1 MLLRLEPEFE
11 LRRDVV
17 PWLAERGCA
26 AALGNAPGGRAE
38 PHPSGRPAGHPS
50 LSLAASVPAGL
61 RRGPRVRV
69 PSGSCGRGAGDNS
82 GPGGAAAPGAQGER
96 PSGAGGLEVGKFAVL
111 KELLTCR
118 KHFYTST
125 TLHTLF
131 PLLLHTF
138 DEPAE
143 IKILCLFALLITDTS
158 ENLSA
163 LYVVNVERNGKI
175 IYTWKGNHRNT
186 HIGLYDL
193 QTKQNEHLYMF
204 EKNLHIIS
212 CSINN
217 ERTLLAVSFC
227 QYAEEEGASQLLQS
241 VSKYLT
247 LLIEIHPI
255 NNVRVLKAV
264 DSCVRVQFLYPVEGR
279 NASTESRLLLV
290 SEDKYIEQFD
300 IHVVAEED
308 HKVVI
313 QKSGQLP
320 RAKVVDDLVW
330 AQWDMMEQRLF
341 YIVPKES
348 KSTLKC
354 VQFYPDENFNSI
366 LESHLD
372 ITVNDTQLKLVNFG
386 YDYCQDQDVASKSLN
401 LQVFTSKTGGL
412 CVCYS
417 LVSDIPH
424 EIIYSIYFLHKGYNK
439 TFTVSL
445 ERTESHQLK
454 EVAFMNLDYYVAAYL
469 PGQFLHLLNI
479 QHPDLL
485 CYSLFLTGEDARI
498 DTLQNCSI
506 RSPWVSTVL
515 DCNAGS
521 LYDVSISDSAL
532 LQFLQK
538 SKRDCERLAA
548 LHCALLYFQHTEGLE
563 MQIIRWIFENLSTC
577 HSFDPI
583 QEFIIASLYCRMCP
597 ETQNLDKLL
606 PYTSLHDWIG
616 VVPGVICATDI
627 ISLPVLEFQNSK
639 GFWEKLNSNLESVKY
654 AEPHLH
660 YHSNML
666 RREWCNLSE
675 EQREERRT
683 TAYLR
688 NIFENAKKVLSHL
701 DTWDSEAR
709 LVPLFEEEDYQQQL
723 LMGLMVAQLKDHLMR
738 HLQYVGKKKIDQ
750 IVLDYVANLLYLVH
764 RIMKEVW
771 RRYQLHSCI
780 FCFDERGSAGEFAVF
795 HIMSRILEA
804 ANGMCMP
811 LPPGFH
817 TLHLGLGVRCLPL
830 HTLLHYID
838 NGVLQLTETC
848 VRKLLKDL
856 DDTEQNEKL
865 KFSIVMRLPEA
876 LGQKVRQ
883 YWNHP
888 INANLIARKYVK
900 LLLEKLGNRQYS
912 RPVPER
918 LSPVEFLPLNY
929 LTNMLAEIENQG
941 VHPYEKQDHVN
952 ARFVEETALKN
963 TMTLLGLK
971 YS

>member
-1 MLLRLEPEFE
+1 MLLHLVAEFD
-11 LRRDVV
+11 LQRDVV
-17 PWLAERGCA
+17 PWLAARGWA
-26 AALGNAPGGRAE
+26 AALDTFE
-38 PHPSGRPAGHPS
+38 
-50 LSLAASVPAGL
+50 
-61 RRGPRVRV
+61 
-69 PSGSCGRGAGDNS
+69 NS
-82 GPGGAAAPGAQGER
+82 
-96 PSGAGGLEVGKFAVL
+96 
-111 KELLTCR
+111 
-118 KHFYTST
+118 
-125 TLHTLF
+125 
-131 PLLLHTF
+131 
-138 DEPAE
+138 
-143 IKILCLFALLITDTS
+143 
-158 ENLSA
+158 SA
-163 LYVVNVERNGKI
+163 LYIVNVERNGKI
-175 IYTWKGNHRNT
+175 IYTWKGNQRNT

-204 EKNLHIIS
+204 ERDLRIIS
-212 CSINN
+212 CSVNN
-217 ERTLLAVSFC
+217 ERTLLAVSFR
-227 QYAEEEGASQLLQS
+227 QYTEEERVSRLLQS

-279 NASTESRLLLV
+279 NTSTESRLLLV

-300 IHVVAEED
+300 IHVVAEEE

-313 QKSGQLP
+313 QNSGQLP
-320 RAKVVDDLVW
+320 RSRVADDLIW

-348 KSTLKC
+348 RSTLKC
-354 VQFYPDENFNSI
+354 VQFYPDENWNSI

-372 ITVNDTQLKLVNFG
+372 ISVNDTQLKLVNFG
-386 YDYCQDQDVASKSLN
+386 YDYCQDQDVASESLN
-401 LQVFTSKTGGL
+401 LQVFTSKAGGL
-412 CVCYS
+412 CVCCS
-417 LVSDIPH
+417 LASDIPD
-424 EIIYSIYFLHKGYNK
+424 EITYSIYFLHKGYNK

-498 DTLQNCSI
+498 DMLQNCSI
-506 RSPWVSTVL
+506 QSPFMSTVL
-515 DCNAGS
+515 DCHVGS
-521 LYDVSISDSAL
+521 MYAVSISDSAL
-532 LQFLQK
+532 LQFLQN
-538 SKRDCERLAA
+538 SKRDSERLAA
-548 LHCALLYFQHTEGLE
+548 LHCALLYFRHTEDLE
-563 MQIIRWIFENLSTC
+563 MQIIWWISENLSTC

-597 ETQNLDKLL
+597 ETHNLDKLL
-606 PYTSLHDWIG
+606 PYTSLLDWIG
-616 VVPGVICATDI
+616 IIPGVTCATDI
-627 ISLPVLEFQNSK
+627 ISLPVLE
-639 GFWEKLNSNLESVKY
+639 
-654 AEPHLH
+654 
-660 YHSNML
+660 
-666 RREWCNLSE
+666 RED
-675 EQREERRT
+675 RRT
-683 TAYLR
+683 TTYLR

-701 DTWDSEAR
+701 DTWDSEER
-709 LVPLFEEEDYQQQL
+709 LVPLFQEEDYQQQL

-738 HLQYVGKKKIDQ
+738 HLQYVGKKIIDQ
-750 IVLDYVANLLYLVH
+750 IVLDYVAKLLYLVH

-804 ANGMCMP
+804 ASGMCLP

-838 NGVLQLTETC
+838 NGVLHLTETC

-856 DDTEQNEKL
+856 DNTEKNEKL

-883 YWNHP
+883 FWNHP
-888 INANLIARKYVK
+888 INANFVARKYVK
-900 LLLEKLGNRQYS
+900 LLLEKLGNGQCS
-912 RPVPER
+912 RPIPER
-918 LSPVEFLPLNY
+918 RSVPVEFLPLNY

-941 VHPYEKQDHVN
+941 VHPHEKQDRVN
-952 ARFVEETALKN
+952 VRFVEETALKH
-963 TMTLLGLK
+963 TVMLLGLK

>member
-1 MLLRLEPEFE
+1 MLLHLVAEFD
-11 LRRDVV
+11 LQRDVV
-17 PWLAERGCA
+17 PWLAARGWA
-26 AALGNAPGGRAE
+26 AAL
-38 PHPSGRPAGHPS
+38 
-50 LSLAASVPAGL
+50 
-61 RRGPRVRV
+61 
-69 PSGSCGRGAGDNS
+69 
-82 GPGGAAAPGAQGER
+82 
-96 PSGAGGLEVGKFAVL
+96 
-111 KELLTCR
+111 
-118 KHFYTST
+118 
-125 TLHTLF
+125 
-131 PLLLHTF
+131 
-138 DEPAE
+138 
-143 IKILCLFALLITDTS
+143 DTS
-158 ENLSA
+158 GKSSA
-163 LYVVNVERNGKI
+163 LYVVNVERNSKI
-175 IYTWKGNHRNT
+175 IYTWKGNERNT

-204 EKNLHIIS
+204 ERDLRIIS
-212 CSINN
+212 CSVNN
-217 ERTLLAVSFC
+217 ERTLLAVSFR
-227 QYAEEEGASQLLQS
+227 QYTEEERVSRLLQS

-264 DSCVRVQFLYPVEGR
+264 DSCVQVQFLYPVEGR
-279 NASTESRLLLV
+279 NNSTESRLLLV

-300 IHVVAEED
+300 IHVAEEE

-313 QKSGQLP
+313 QNSGQLP
-320 RAKVVDDLVW
+320 RARVADDLIW
-330 AQWDMMEQRLF
+330 AQWDMVEQRLF

-348 KSTLKC
+348 RSTLKC
-354 VQFYPDENFNSI
+354 VQFYPDESFNSI

-372 ITVNDTQLKLVNFG
+372 ISVNDTRLKLVNFG
-386 YDYCQDQDVASKSLN
+386 YDHCQDQDVASKSLN
-401 LQVFTSKTGGL
+401 LQVFTSKAGGL
-412 CVCYS
+412 CVCCS
-417 LVSDIPH
+417 LASDTPD
-424 EIIYSIYFLHKGYNK
+424 EIRYSIYFLHKGYNK

-479 QHPDLL
+479 EHPDLL

-498 DTLQNCSI
+498 DMLQNCSVQ
-506 RSPWVSTVL
+506 SPLTSTVL
-515 DCNAGS
+515 DCRIGS
-521 LYDVSISDSAL
+521 MYAVSISDSAL
-532 LQFLQK
+532 LQFLQN
-538 SKRDCERLAA
+538 SKQDSERLAA
-548 LHCALLYFQHTEGLE
+548 LHCALLHFQHTEDLE
-563 MQIIRWIFENLSTC
+563 MQIIWWISENLSTC

-597 ETQNLDKLL
+597 ETHNLDKLL
-606 PYTSLHDWIG
+606 PYTSLLDWIG
-616 VVPGVICATDI
+616 IIPGVTCATDI

-660 YHSNML
+660 YHSNVL
-666 RREWCNLSE
+666 RREWRNLSE
-675 EQREERRT
+675 EREERRT
-683 TAYLR
+683 TAYMR

-701 DTWDSEAR
+701 DTWDSEER
-709 LVPLFEEEDYQQQL
+709 LVPLFQEEDYQQQL

-750 IVLDYVANLLYLVH
+750 IVLDYVANLLNLVH

-780 FCFDERGSAGEFAVF
+780 FCFDERGSTAEFAVF

-817 TLHLGLGVRCLPL
+817 TLHFGLGVRCLPL

-838 NGVLQLTETC
+838 TGVLHLTETC
-848 VRKLLKDL
+848 VGKLLKDL
-856 DDTEQNEKL
+856 DDTEKNEKL

-876 LGQKVRQ
+876 LSQKVRQ
-883 YWNHP
+883 FWNHP
-888 INANLIARKYVK
+888 INANFIARKYVK
-900 LLLEKLGNRQYS
+900 LLLEKLGNRQS
-912 RPVPER
+912 SSPMPER
-918 LSPVEFLPLNY
+918 LSVPVEFLPLNY

-952 ARFVEETALKN
+952 VRFVEETALKH
-963 TMTLLGLK
+963 TMTFLGLK

>member
-1 MLLRLEPEFE
+1 MLLHLVAEFD

-17 PWLAERGCA
+17 PWLAARGWA
-26 AALGNAPGGRAE
+26 AAL
-38 PHPSGRPAGHPS
+38 
-50 LSLAASVPAGL
+50 
-61 RRGPRVRV
+61 
-69 PSGSCGRGAGDNS
+69 
-82 GPGGAAAPGAQGER
+82 
-96 PSGAGGLEVGKFAVL
+96 
-111 KELLTCR
+111 
-118 KHFYTST
+118 
-125 TLHTLF
+125 
-131 PLLLHTF
+131 
-138 DEPAE
+138 
-143 IKILCLFALLITDTS
+143 DTS
-158 ENLSA
+158 ENSSE
-163 LYVVNVERNGKI
+163 LYVVNIERNGKI
-175 IYTWKGNHRNT
+175 IYTWKGNQRNT

-204 EKNLHIIS
+204 ERDLRIIS
-212 CSINN
+212 CSVNN
-217 ERTLLAVSFC
+217 ERTLLAVSFR
-227 QYAEEEGASQLLQS
+227 QYTEEERVSRLLQS

-264 DSCVRVQFLYPVEGR
+264 DSCVRVQFLYPVEDR
-279 NASTESRLLLV
+279 NTYTGSRLLLV
-290 SEDKYIEQFD
+290 SEDKYVEQFD
-300 IHVVAEED
+300 VRVVAEEE

-313 QKSGQLP
+313 QNSGQLP
-320 RAKVVDDLVW
+320 RARVADDLIW

-348 KSTLKC
+348 RSTLKC
-354 VQFYPDENFNSI
+354 VQFYPDENFNST

-372 ITVNDTQLKLVNFG
+372 IPVNGTQLKLVNFG
-386 YDYCQDQDVASKSLN
+386 YDYCEDQDVASKSLN
-401 LQVFTSKTGGL
+401 LQVFTSKAGGL
-412 CVCYS
+412 CVCCS
-417 LVSDIPH
+417 LPSDIPG
-424 EIIYSIYFLHKGYNK
+424 EIRYSIYFLHKGYNK

-479 QHPDLL
+479 HHPDLL

-498 DTLQNCSI
+498 DMLQNCSI
-506 RSPWVSTVL
+506 RSPLTSTVL
-515 DCNAGS
+515 DCHVGS
-521 LYDVSISDSAL
+521 MYAVSISDSAL
-532 LQFLQK
+532 LQFLHN
-538 SKRDCERLAA
+538 SKRDSERLAA
-548 LHCALLYFQHTEGLE
+548 LHCALLHFRHTEDLE
-563 MQIIRWIFENLSTC
+563 MEIICWISENLSTC

-597 ETQNLDKLL
+597 ETHNLDKLL
-606 PYTSLHDWIG
+606 PYTSLLDWIG
-616 VVPGVICATDI
+616 IIPGVTCATDI

-660 YHSNML
+660 YHNNVL
-666 RREWCNLSE
+666 RREWRNLSE
-675 EQREERRT
+675 EREERKT

-688 NIFENAKKVLSHL
+688 NIFENAKKVLSYL
-701 DTWDSEAR
+701 DTWDSEER
-709 LVPLFEEEDYQQQL
+709 LVPLFQEEDYQQQL

-750 IVLDYVANLLYLVH
+750 IVLDYVANLLNLVH

-771 RRYQLHSCI
+771 RRYQLHSCT

-838 NGVLQLTETC
+838 SGVLHLTETC

-856 DDTEQNEKL
+856 DDTEENEKL
-865 KFSIVMRLPEA
+865 KFSIITRLPEA

-883 YWNHP
+883 FWNHP

-900 LLLEKLGNRQYS
+900 LLLEKLGNRQRN
-912 RPVPER
+912 RPFPER
-918 LSPVEFLPLNY
+918 LSVPVEFLPLNY
-929 LTNMLAEIENQG
+929 LTNVLAEIEDQG
-941 VHPYEKQDHVN
+941 VHPYEKQDDVN
-952 ARFVEETALKN
+952 VRFVEETALKH
-963 TMTLLGLK
+963 TMMLLGLK

>member
-1 MLLRLEPEFE
+1 MLLHLVAEFD
-11 LRRDVV
+11 LQRDVV
-17 PWLAERGCA
+17 PWLAARGWA
-26 AALGNAPGGRAE
+26 AALG
-38 PHPSGRPAGHPS
+38 
-50 LSLAASVPAGL
+50 
-61 RRGPRVRV
+61 
-69 PSGSCGRGAGDNS
+69 
-82 GPGGAAAPGAQGER
+82 
-96 PSGAGGLEVGKFAVL
+96 
-111 KELLTCR
+111 
-118 KHFYTST
+118 
-125 TLHTLF
+125 
-131 PLLLHTF
+131 
-138 DEPAE
+138 
-143 IKILCLFALLITDTS
+143 TS
-158 ENLSA
+158 ENSSA
-163 LYVVNVERNGKI
+163 FYVVNVERNGKI
-175 IYTWKGNHRNT
+175 IYTWKGNRRNT

-204 EKNLHIIS
+204 ERDLRIIS
-212 CSINN
+212 CSVNN
-217 ERTLLAVSFC
+217 ERTLLAVSFR
-227 QYAEEEGASQLLQS
+227 QYTEEERVSRLLQS

-279 NASTESRLLLV
+279 NTSTESHLLLV

-300 IHVVAEED
+300 IHVVAEEE

-313 QKSGQLP
+313 QNSGQLP
-320 RAKVVDDLVW
+320 RARVADDLIW

-341 YIVPKES
+341 YIIPKES

-372 ITVNDTQLKLVNFG
+372 ISVNDTQLKLVNFG
-386 YDYCQDQDVASKSLN
+386 YDYCQDQDVASRSLN
-401 LQVFTSKTGGL
+401 LRVFTSK
-412 CVCYS
+412 
-417 LVSDIPH
+417 
-424 EIIYSIYFLHKGYNK
+424 
-439 TFTVSL
+439 
-445 ERTESHQLK
+445 
-454 EVAFMNLDYYVAAYL
+454 ADYYVAAYL

-498 DTLQNCSI
+498 DVLQNCSI
-506 RSPWVSTVL
+506 RSPLMSTVL
-515 DCNAGS
+515 DCHVGRMYA
-521 LYDVSISDSAL
+521 VSISDSAL
-532 LQFLQK
+532 LQFLQN
-538 SKRDCERLAA
+538 SKRDSERLAA
-548 LHCALLYFQHTEGLE
+548 LHCALLCFQHTEDLE
-563 MQIIRWIFENLSTC
+563 MQIIWWISENLSTC

-597 ETQNLDKLL
+597 ETHSLDKLL
-606 PYTSLHDWIG
+606 PYTSLLDWIG
-616 VVPGVICATDI
+616 IIPGVTCATDI
-627 ISLPVLEFQNSK
+627 ISLPVLEFQNPK

-660 YHSNML
+660 YHNNVL
-666 RREWCNLSE
+666 RREWRNLSE
-675 EQREERRT
+675 EREERTT

-688 NIFENAKKVLSHL
+688 NIFENARKVLAHL
-701 DTWDSEAR
+701 DTWDSEER
-709 LVPLFEEEDYQQQL
+709 LVPLFQEEDYQQQL

-750 IVLDYVANLLYLVH
+750 IVLDYVANLLNLVH

-780 FCFDERGSAGEFAVF
+780 FCFDERGSTGEFAVF

-838 NGVLQLTETC
+838 NGVLHLTETC

-856 DDTEQNEKL
+856 DDSEKNEKL

-876 LGQKVRQ
+876 LGQKVCQ
-883 YWNHP
+883 FWNHP
-888 INANLIARKYVK
+888 INANFIARKYVK
-900 LLLEKLGNRQYS
+900 LLLEKLGKRQRS
-912 RPVPER
+912 RPMPER
-918 LSPVEFLPLNY
+918 LSVPVEFLPLNY
-929 LTNMLAEIENQG
+929 LTNMLAEIEKQGVQPHENQG
-941 VHPYEKQDHVN
+941 HVN
-952 ARFVEETALKN
+952 VRFVEETALKH

>member
-1 MLLRLEPEFE
+1 MLLHLVAEFD
-11 LRRDVV
+11 LQRDVV
-17 PWLAERGCA
+17 PWLAARGWA
-26 AALGNAPGGRAE
+26 AAL
-38 PHPSGRPAGHPS
+38 
-50 LSLAASVPAGL
+50 
-61 RRGPRVRV
+61 
-69 PSGSCGRGAGDNS
+69 
-82 GPGGAAAPGAQGER
+82 
-96 PSGAGGLEVGKFAVL
+96 
-111 KELLTCR
+111 
-118 KHFYTST
+118 
-125 TLHTLF
+125 
-131 PLLLHTF
+131 
-138 DEPAE
+138 
-143 IKILCLFALLITDTS
+143 DTS
-158 ENLSA
+158 ENSSA

-175 IYTWKGNHRNT
+175 IYTWKGNQRNT

-204 EKNLHIIS
+204 ERDLRIIS
-212 CSINN
+212 CSVNS
-217 ERTLLAVSFC
+217 ERTLLAVSFR
-227 QYAEEEGASQLLQS
+227 QYTEEERVSRLLQS

-264 DSCVRVQFLYPVEGR
+264 DSCVRVQFLYPAEGR
-279 NASTESRLLLV
+279 NTSTESRLLLV

-300 IHVVAEED
+300 IHVVADEE

-313 QKSGQLP
+313 QNSGQLP
-320 RAKVVDDLVW
+320 RARVVDDLIW

-348 KSTLKC
+348 KTTLKC

-372 ITVNDTQLKLVNFG
+372 ISVNDTQLKLVNFG
-386 YDYCQDQDVASKSLN
+386 YDYCQDQDVASKCLN
-401 LQVFTSKTGGL
+401 LQVFTSKAGGL
-412 CVCYS
+412 CVCSS
-417 LVSDIPH
+417 LASDIPD
-424 EIIYSIYFLHKGYNK
+424 EIRYSIYFLHKGYNK

-498 DTLQNCSI
+498 DVLQNCPI
-506 RSPWVSTVL
+506 RSPLMSTVL
-515 DCNAGS
+515 DCHVGS
-521 LYDVSISDSAL
+521 MYAVSISDSAL
-532 LQFLQK
+532 LQFLQN
-538 SKRDCERLAA
+538 SKRDSERLAA
-548 LHCALLYFQHTEGLE
+548 LHCALLYFRCTEDLE
-563 MQIIRWIFENLSTC
+563 MQIIWWISENLSTC

-597 ETQNLDKLL
+597 ETHNLDKLL
-606 PYTSLHDWIG
+606 PYTSLLDWTGII
-616 VVPGVICATDI
+616 PGVICATDI
-627 ISLPVLEFQNSK
+627 ISLPVLKFQNSK
-639 GFWEKLNSNLESVKY
+639 GFWEKLSSNLESVKY

-660 YHSNML
+660 YHNNVL
-666 RREWCNLSE
+666 RREWRNLSE
-675 EQREERRT
+675 EREERTT

-701 DTWDSEAR
+701 DSWDSEER
-709 LVPLFEEEDYQQQL
+709 LVPLFQEEDYQQQL

-750 IVLDYVANLLYLVH
+750 IVLDYAANLLNLVH

-771 RRYQLHSCI
+771 RRYELHSRI
-780 FCFDERGSAGEFAVF
+780 FCFDERGSTGEFAVF

-838 NGVLQLTETC
+838 NGVLHLTETC

-856 DDTEQNEKL
+856 DDTEKNEKL

-883 YWNHP
+883 FWNHP
-888 INANLIARKYVK
+888 INANFIARKYVK
-900 LLLEKLGNRQYS
+900 LLLEKLGNRQCS
-912 RPVPER
+912 RPIPER
-918 LSPVEFLPLNY
+918 LSVPVEFLPLNY

-941 VHPYEKQDHVN
+941 VHPYEKQGHVN
-952 ARFVEETALKN
+952 VKFVEETALKH

>member
-1 MLLRLEPEFE
+1 
-11 LRRDVV
+11 
-17 PWLAERGCA
+17 
-26 AALGNAPGGRAE
+26 GN
-38 PHPSGRPAGHPS
+38 
-50 LSLAASVPAGL
+50 
-61 RRGPRVRV
+61 
-69 PSGSCGRGAGDNS
+69 
-82 GPGGAAAPGAQGER
+82 Q
-96 PSGAGGLEVGKFAVL
+96 
-111 KELLTCR
+111 
-118 KHFYTST
+118 
-125 TLHTLF
+125 
-131 PLLLHTF
+131 
-138 DEPAE
+138 
-143 IKILCLFALLITDTS
+143 
-158 ENLSA
+158 
-163 LYVVNVERNGKI
+163 
-175 IYTWKGNHRNT
+175 RNT

-204 EKNLHIIS
+204 ERDLRIIS
-212 CSINN
+212 CSVNN
-217 ERTLLAVSFC
+217 ERTLLAVSFR
-227 QYAEEEGASQLLQS
+227 QYTEEDRVSRLLQS

-279 NASTESRLLLV
+279 NTSTESRLLLV

-300 IHVVAEED
+300 IHVVADEE

-313 QKSGQLP
+313 QNSGQLP
-320 RAKVVDDLVW
+320 RARVADDLIW

-348 KSTLKC
+348 RSTLKC

-372 ITVNDTQLKLVNFG
+372 ISVNDTQLKLVNFG

-401 LQVFTSKTGGL
+401 LQVFTSKAGGL
-412 CVCYS
+412 CVCCT
-417 LVSDIPH
+417 LASDNPD
-424 EIIYSIYFLHKGYNK
+424 EVMYSIYFLHKGYNK

-498 DTLQNCSI
+498 DMLQNCSI
-506 RSPWVSTVL
+506 RSPLMSTVL
-515 DCNAGS
+515 DCHVGS
-521 LYDVSISDSAL
+521 MYAVSISDSAL
-532 LQFLQK
+532 VQFLQD
-538 SKRDCERLAA
+538 SKRDSERLAA
-548 LHCALLYFQHTEGLE
+548 LHCALLYFRHTKDLE
-563 MQIIRWIFENLSTC
+563 MQIIWWISENLSTC

-597 ETQNLDKLL
+597 ETHNLNKLL
-606 PYTSLHDWIG
+606 PYTSLLDWIG
-616 VVPGVICATDI
+616 IITGVTCATDI

-654 AEPHLH
+654 AEPHLR
-660 YHSNML
+660 YHNNVL
-666 RREWCNLSE
+666 RREWHNLSE
-675 EQREERRT
+675 STLIGLLLCSFGDFCLFTNQREERRT

-701 DTWDSEAR
+701 DTWDSEEK
-709 LVPLFEEEDYQQQL
+709 LVPLFQEEDYQQQL

-750 IVLDYVANLLYLVH
+750 IVLDYVANLLNLVH

-838 NGVLQLTETC
+838 TGVLHLTETC

-856 DDTEQNEKL
+856 DNTEKNEKL

-876 LGQKVRQ
+876 FGQKVRQ
-883 YWNHP
+883 FWNHP
-888 INANLIARKYVK
+888 INANFIARKYVK
-900 LLLEKLGNRQYS
+900 LLLEKLGNRQCS
-912 RPVPER
+912 KPIPER
-918 LSPVEFLPLNY
+918 LSVPVEFLPLNY

-952 ARFVEETALKN
+952 VRFVEETALKH
-963 TMTLLGLK
+963 TLTLLGLK

>member
-1 MLLRLEPEFE
+1 MLLRLVPEFE

-17 PWLAERGCA
+17 PWLAAQGWA
-26 AALGNAPGGRAE
+26 AAL
-38 PHPSGRPAGHPS
+38 
-50 LSLAASVPAGL
+50 
-61 RRGPRVRV
+61 
-69 PSGSCGRGAGDNS
+69 
-82 GPGGAAAPGAQGER
+82 
-96 PSGAGGLEVGKFAVL
+96 
-111 KELLTCR
+111 
-118 KHFYTST
+118 
-125 TLHTLF
+125 
-131 PLLLHTF
+131 
-138 DEPAE
+138 
-143 IKILCLFALLITDTS
+143 DTS
-158 ENLSA
+158 ENSSA
-163 LYVVNVERNGKI
+163 LYIVNVERNGKI
-175 IYTWKGNHRNT
+175 IYTWKGSQRNT

-193 QTKQNEHLYMF
+193 QSKQNEHLYTF
-204 EKNLHIIS
+204 EKDLHIIS
-212 CSINN
+212 CSVNN
-217 ERTLLAVSFC
+217 ERTLLAVSFRH
-227 QYAEEEGASQLLQS
+227 YTEDETASQLLQS

-264 DSCVRVQFLYPVEGR
+264 DSCVRVQFLYPVEDR

-300 IHVVAEED
+300 IRVVAEEE

-313 QKSGQLP
+313 QKPGQLP
-320 RAKVVDDLVW
+320 RAKVADDLVW

-348 KSTLKC
+348 KSTLRC

-372 ITVNDTQLKLVNFG
+372 ISVNDTQLKLVNFG

-401 LQVFTSKTGGL
+401 LQVFTSKAGGL
-412 CVCYS
+412 CVCCS
-417 LVSDIPH
+417 LACDTPD
-424 EIIYSIYFLHKGYNK
+424 EIMYSIYFLHK
-439 TFTVSL
+439 
-445 ERTESHQLK
+445 
-454 EVAFMNLDYYVAAYL
+454 
-469 PGQFLHLLNI
+469 
-479 QHPDLL
+479 
-485 CYSLFLTGEDARI
+485 GEDARI
-498 DTLQNCSI
+498 DTLQNYPI
-506 RSPWVSTVL
+506 RSPLVSTIL
-515 DCNAGS
+515 DCEAGS
-521 LYDVSISDSAL
+521 LYAVSISDSTL
-532 LQFLQK
+532 LQLLQK
-538 SKRDCERLAA
+538 SKQDSERLAA
-548 LHCALLYFQHTEGLE
+548 LHCALLYFQHTEDLE
-563 MQIIRWIFENLSTC
+563 MQIIRWISENLSTC

-583 QEFIIASLYCRMCP
+583 QEFIVASLYCRMCP

-606 PYTSLHDWIG
+606 PYTSLLDWIG

-654 AEPHLH
+654 AEPQLH
-660 YHSNML
+660 YHNNVL
-666 RREWCNLSE
+666 RREWRNLSE
-675 EQREERRT
+675 EREERRT

-750 IVLDYVANLLYLVH
+750 IVLDYVANLLSLIH

-771 RRYQLHSCI
+771 RRYQLHSCV

-838 NGVLQLTETC
+838 IGVLQLTETC

-865 KFSIVMRLPEA
+865 KLSIVMRLPEA

-883 YWNHP
+883 FWNHP

-900 LLLEKLGNRQYS
+900 LLLENLGNRQCS
-912 RPVPER
+912 RSIPER
-918 LSPVEFLPLNY
+918 FSVPVEFLPLNY
-929 LTNMLAEIENQG
+929 LTSMLTEIENQG

-952 ARFVEETALKN
+952 ARFVEEMALKH
-963 TMTLLGLK
+963 TMTFLGLK

>member
-1 MLLRLEPEFE
+1 MLLRLVPEFE

-17 PWLAERGCA
+17 PWLAARGWA
-26 AALGNAPGGRAE
+26 AAL
-38 PHPSGRPAGHPS
+38 
-50 LSLAASVPAGL
+50 
-61 RRGPRVRV
+61 
-69 PSGSCGRGAGDNS
+69 
-82 GPGGAAAPGAQGER
+82 
-96 PSGAGGLEVGKFAVL
+96 
-111 KELLTCR
+111 
-118 KHFYTST
+118 
-125 TLHTLF
+125 
-131 PLLLHTF
+131 
-138 DEPAE
+138 
-143 IKILCLFALLITDTS
+143 DTS
-158 ENLSA
+158 ENSPA

-175 IYTWKGNHRNT
+175 IYTWKGSQRNT

-193 QTKQNEHLYMF
+193 QTKQNEHLYTF
-204 EKNLHIIS
+204 EKDLHIIS
-212 CSINN
+212 CSVNN
-217 ERTLLAVSFC
+217 ERTLLAVSFH
-227 QYAEEEGASQLLQS
+227 QYTEDEPASQLLQS

-264 DSCVRVQFLYPVEGR
+264 DSRIRVQFLYPVEDR

-300 IHVVAEED
+300 IRVVAEE

-320 RAKVVDDLVW
+320 RAKVADDLVW

-348 KSTLKC
+348 KSTLRC
-354 VQFYPDENFNSI
+354 VQFYPDENFNAI

-372 ITVNDTQLKLVNFG
+372 ISVNDTQLKLVNFG
-386 YDYCQDQDVASKSLN
+386 YDCCQDQDVASKSLN
-401 LQVFTSKTGGL
+401 LQVFTSKAGGL
-412 CVCYS
+412 CVCCS
-417 LVSDIPH
+417 LASDTPD
-424 EIIYSIYFLHKGYNK
+424 EIMYSIYFLHK
-439 TFTVSL
+439 
-445 ERTESHQLK
+445 
-454 EVAFMNLDYYVAAYL
+454 
-469 PGQFLHLLNI
+469 
-479 QHPDLL
+479 
-485 CYSLFLTGEDARI
+485 GEDARI

-506 RSPWVSTVL
+506 RSPLVSTVL
-515 DCNAGS
+515 DCKAGS
-521 LYDVSISDSAL
+521 LYAVNISDSTL
-532 LQFLQK
+532 LQLLQR
-538 SKRDCERLAA
+538 SKQDSERLAA
-548 LHCALLYFQHTEGLE
+548 LHCALLYFQHTEDLE
-563 MQIIRWIFENLSTC
+563 MQIIQWISENLSTC

-583 QEFIIASLYCRMCP
+583 QEFIIASLYCRLCP

-606 PYTSLHDWIG
+606 PYTSLLDWIG

-627 ISLPVLEFQNSK
+627 ISLPVLEFQNPK

-654 AEPHLH
+654 SEPHLH
-660 YHSNML
+660 YHNNVL
-666 RREWCNLSE
+666 RREWRNLSE
-675 EQREERRT
+675 EREERRT

-750 IVLDYVANLLYLVH
+750 IVLDYVANLLNLIH

-771 RRYQLHSCI
+771 RRYQLHSCV
-780 FCFDERGSAGEFAVF
+780 FCFDERGSAAEFAVF

-838 NGVLQLTETC
+838 IGVLQLTETC

-883 YWNHP
+883 FWNHP

-900 LLLEKLGNRQYS
+900 LLLENLGNRQCTRS
-912 RPVPER
+912 IPER
-918 LSPVEFLPLNY
+918 FSVPVEFLPLNY
-929 LTNMLAEIENQG
+929 LTSMLTEIENQG

-952 ARFVEETALKN
+952 ARFVEEMALKH

>member
-1 MLLRLEPEFE
+1 MLLHLVAEFD
-11 LRRDVV
+11 LQRDVV
-17 PWLAERGCA
+17 PWLAARGWA
-26 AALGNAPGGRAE
+26 AAL
-38 PHPSGRPAGHPS
+38 
-50 LSLAASVPAGL
+50 
-61 RRGPRVRV
+61 
-69 PSGSCGRGAGDNS
+69 
-82 GPGGAAAPGAQGER
+82 
-96 PSGAGGLEVGKFAVL
+96 
-111 KELLTCR
+111 
-118 KHFYTST
+118 
-125 TLHTLF
+125 
-131 PLLLHTF
+131 
-138 DEPAE
+138 
-143 IKILCLFALLITDTS
+143 DTS
-158 ENLSA
+158 ENSSA

-175 IYTWKGNHRNT
+175 IYTWKGNQRNT

-193 QTKQNEHLYMF
+193 QTKQNEHLYVF
-204 EKNLHIIS
+204 ERDLRIIS
-212 CSINN
+212 CSVNN
-217 ERTLLAVSFC
+217 ERTLLAVSFR
-227 QYAEEEGASQLLQS
+227 QYTEERVSQLLQS

-255 NNVRVLKAV
+255 NNLRVLKAV
-264 DSCVRVQFLYPVEGR
+264 DSCVQVQFLYPVEGR
-279 NASTESRLLLV
+279 NTSAESRLLLV

-300 IHVVAEED
+300 IHVVAEEE

-313 QKSGQLP
+313 QNSGQLP
-320 RAKVVDDLVW
+320 RARVADDLVW

-372 ITVNDTQLKLVNFG
+372 IPVNDTQFKLVNFG
-386 YDYCQDQDVASKSLN
+386 CDYCQDQDVASKSLN
-401 LQVFTSKTGGL
+401 LQVFTSKAGGL
-412 CVCYS
+412 CVCCTLACDTPDEIMYS
-417 LVSDIPH
+417 V
-424 EIIYSIYFLHKGYNK
+424 YFLHKGYNK

-498 DTLQNCSI
+498 DMLQNISI
-506 RSPWVSTVL
+506 RSPLVSTVL
-515 DCNAGS
+515 DCHVGS
-521 LYDVSISDSAL
+521 MYAVSISDSAL
-532 LQFLQK
+532 LQFLQN
-538 SKRDCERLAA
+538 SKRDSERLAA
-548 LHCALLYFQHTEGLE
+548 LHCALLYFRHTEDLE
-563 MQIIRWIFENLSTC
+563 MQIIWWISENLSTC

-597 ETQNLDKLL
+597 ETQNLDKIL
-606 PYTSLHDWIG
+606 PYTSLLDWIG
-616 VVPGVICATDI
+616 TIPGVTCATDI
-627 ISLPVLEFQNSK
+627 ISLPMLVFQNSR

-654 AEPHLH
+654 AEPQLH
-660 YHSNML
+660 YRSNVL
-666 RREWCNLSE
+666 RREWRNLSE
-675 EQREERRT
+675 EREDRTT

-701 DTWDSEAR
+701 DAWDSEER
-709 LVPLFEEEDYQQQL
+709 LVPLFQEEDYQQQL

-750 IVLDYVANLLYLVH
+750 IVLDYVANLLNLVH

-771 RRYQLHSCI
+771 RRYQLHSCV

-838 NGVLQLTETC
+838 NGVLHLTETC

-856 DDTEQNEKL
+856 DDTEKNEKL
-865 KFSIVMRLPEA
+865 KFSIVMRLPEV

-883 YWNHP
+883 FWNHP
-888 INANLIARKYVK
+888 INANFIARKYVK
-900 LLLEKLGNRQYS
+900 LLLEKLGDRQCS

-918 LSPVEFLPLNY
+918 RSVPVEFLPLNY
-929 LTNMLAEIENQG
+929 LTNVLAEIEDEGMN
-941 VHPYEKQDHVN
+941 PYEKQDHVN
-952 ARFVEETALKN
+952 IRFVEETALKH
-963 TMTLLGLK
+963 TVTLLGLEH
-971 YS
+971 S

>member
-1 MLLRLEPEFE
+1 MFLHLAAEFD
-11 LRRDVV
+11 LQRDVG
-17 PWLAERGCA
+17 PWLAERGWA
-26 AALGNAPGGRAE
+26 AAL
-38 PHPSGRPAGHPS
+38 
-50 LSLAASVPAGL
+50 
-61 RRGPRVRV
+61 
-69 PSGSCGRGAGDNS
+69 
-82 GPGGAAAPGAQGER
+82 
-96 PSGAGGLEVGKFAVL
+96 
-111 KELLTCR
+111 
-118 KHFYTST
+118 
-125 TLHTLF
+125 
-131 PLLLHTF
+131 
-138 DEPAE
+138 
-143 IKILCLFALLITDTS
+143 DTS
-158 ENLSA
+158 ENSSA
-163 LYVVNVERNGKI
+163 VYVVNVERNGKI
-175 IYTWKGNHRNT
+175 IYTWKGNQRDT

-193 QTKQNEHLYMF
+193 QTKENEHLYMF
-204 EKNLHIIS
+204 ERDLRIIS
-212 CSINN
+212 CSVNS
-217 ERTLLAVSFC
+217 ERTLLAVSFR
-227 QYAEEEGASQLLQS
+227 QYTEEERVSQLLQS

-247 LLIEIHPI
+247 LLIEIHPV

-264 DSCVRVQFLYPVEGR
+264 DSCVRVQFLHPVEGR
-279 NASTESRLLLV
+279 NTSTESRLLLV

-300 IHVVAEED
+300 ICVVAEEE

-313 QKSGQLP
+313 QNSGQLP
-320 RAKVVDDLVW
+320 RARVADDLIW
-330 AQWDMMEQRLF
+330 AQWDMTEQRLF

-348 KSTLKC
+348 RCTLKC

-372 ITVNDTQLKLVNFG
+372 ISVNDTQVQLVNFG
-386 YDYCQDQDVASKSLN
+386 YDDCQDQDVTSKSLN
-401 LQVFTSKTGGL
+401 LQVFTSKAGGL
-412 CVCYS
+412 CVCCS
-417 LVSDIPH
+417 LASDIPD
-424 EIIYSIYFLHKGYNK
+424 EITYSIYFLHKGYSK

-454 EVAFMNLDYYVAAYL
+454 EVAFLNLDYYVAAYL

-506 RSPWVSTVL
+506 QSPLMSTIL
-515 DCNAGS
+515 DGCVGRMYA
-521 LYDVSISDSAL
+521 VSISDSAL

-538 SKRDCERLAA
+538 SKRDSERLAA
-548 LHCALLYFQHTEGLE
+548 LHCALLCVRSTADLE
-563 MQIIRWIFENLSTC
+563 MKIIWWISENLSTC

-583 QEFIIASLYCRMCP
+583 QEFIIASLYSRMRS
-597 ETQNLDKLL
+597 ETHNLDKLL
-606 PYTSLHDWIG
+606 PYTSLLDWIG
-616 VVPGVICATDI
+616 VIPGVVCTTDI

-660 YHSNML
+660 YHSNVL
-666 RREWCNLSE
+666 RREWRTLSE
-675 EQREERRT
+675 EQKEERRT
-683 TAYLR
+683 TTYLR

-701 DTWDSEAR
+701 DTWDSEER
-709 LVPLFEEEDYQQQL
+709 LVPLFQEEDQQQQL

-750 IVLDYVANLLYLVH
+750 IVLDYVANLLNLVH

-771 RRYQLHSCI
+771 KRYRLHSYV
-780 FCFDERGSAGEFAVF
+780 FCFDERGSAAEFAVF

-804 ANGMCMP
+804 TNGMCMP

-838 NGVLQLTETC
+838 NGVLHLTETC

-856 DDTEQNEKL
+856 DDTEKNEKL
-865 KFSIVMRLPEA
+865 KFSIVTRLPEA

-883 YWNHP
+883 LWNHP
-888 INANLIARKYVK
+888 INANFIARKYVK
-900 LLLEKLGNRQYS
+900 LLLERLGNRQCS
-912 RPVPER
+912 RPISER
-918 LSPVEFLPLNY
+918 LPVPVEFLPLNY

-952 ARFVEETALKN
+952 VRFVEEAALKH
-963 TMTLLGLK
+963 TMMLLGLK

>member
-1 MLLRLEPEFE
+1 
-11 LRRDVV
+11 
-17 PWLAERGCA
+17 
-26 AALGNAPGGRAE
+26 GN
-38 PHPSGRPAGHPS
+38 
-50 LSLAASVPAGL
+50 
-61 RRGPRVRV
+61 
-69 PSGSCGRGAGDNS
+69 
-82 GPGGAAAPGAQGER
+82 Q
-96 PSGAGGLEVGKFAVL
+96 
-111 KELLTCR
+111 
-118 KHFYTST
+118 
-125 TLHTLF
+125 
-131 PLLLHTF
+131 
-138 DEPAE
+138 
-143 IKILCLFALLITDTS
+143 
-158 ENLSA
+158 
-163 LYVVNVERNGKI
+163 
-175 IYTWKGNHRNT
+175 RNT

-193 QTKQNEHLYMF
+193 QTKQNEHLYVF
-204 EKNLHIIS
+204 ERDLRIIS
-212 CSINN
+212 CSVNS
-217 ERTLLAVSFC
+217 ERTLLAVSFR
-227 QYAEEEGASQLLQS
+227 QYTEEERVSRLLQS

-279 NASTESRLLLV
+279 NTSTESRLLLV

-300 IHVVAEED
+300 IHVVTEEE

-313 QKSGQLP
+313 QNSGQLP
-320 RAKVVDDLVW
+320 RARVADDLIW

-348 KSTLKC
+348 KNTLKC
-354 VQFYPDENFNSI
+354 IQFYPDENFNSI

-372 ITVNDTQLKLVNFG
+372 ISVNDTQLKLVNFG

-401 LQVFTSKTGGL
+401 LQVFTSKAGGL
-412 CVCYS
+412 CVCCS
-417 LVSDIPH
+417 LASDIPD
-424 EIIYSIYFLHKGYNK
+424 EITYSIHFLHKGYNK

-445 ERTESHQLK
+445 EGTESHQLK

-498 DTLQNCSI
+498 DMLQNCSI
-506 RSPWVSTVL
+506 RSPLMSTVL
-515 DCNAGS
+515 DCHVGS
-521 LYDVSISDSAL
+521 MYAVSISDSAL
-532 LQFLQK
+532 LRFLQN
-538 SKRDCERLAA
+538 SKQDSERLAA
-548 LHCALLYFQHTEGLE
+548 LHCALLYFQHTEDLE
-563 MQIIRWIFENLSTC
+563 MQIIWWISENLSTC

-597 ETQNLDKLL
+597 ETHNLDKLL
-606 PYTSLHDWIG
+606 PYTSLLDWIG
-616 VVPGVICATDI
+616 IIPGVTCATDI

-660 YHSNML
+660 YHNNVL
-666 RREWCNLSE
+666 RREWRNLSE
-675 EQREERRT
+675 EVNILLLCSLGDFCLFTNQREERTT

-701 DTWDSEAR
+701 DTWDSEER
-709 LVPLFEEEDYQQQL
+709 LIPLFQEEDYHQQL

-750 IVLDYVANLLYLVH
+750 IVLDYVANLLNLVH

-771 RRYQLHSCI
+771 RRYQLHSSI

-795 HIMSRILEA
+795 HIMGRILEA
-804 ANGMCMP
+804 ANGMCLP

-838 NGVLQLTETC
+838 TGVLHLTETC

-856 DDTEQNEKL
+856 DNTEKNEKL

-876 LGQKVRQ
+876 LGEKVRQ
-883 YWNHP
+883 FWNHP
-888 INANLIARKYVK
+888 INANFIARKYVK
-900 LLLEKLGNRQYS
+900 LLLEKLGNRQCS
-912 RPVPER
+912 RPIPER
-918 LSPVEFLPLNY
+918 LPVPVEFLPLNY

-952 ARFVEETALKN
+952 VRFVEETALKH

>member
-1 MLLRLEPEFE
+1 
-11 LRRDVV
+11 
-17 PWLAERGCA
+17 
-26 AALGNAPGGRAE
+26 GN
-38 PHPSGRPAGHPS
+38 
-50 LSLAASVPAGL
+50 
-61 RRGPRVRV
+61 
-69 PSGSCGRGAGDNS
+69 
-82 GPGGAAAPGAQGER
+82 Q
-96 PSGAGGLEVGKFAVL
+96 
-111 KELLTCR
+111 
-118 KHFYTST
+118 
-125 TLHTLF
+125 
-131 PLLLHTF
+131 
-138 DEPAE
+138 
-143 IKILCLFALLITDTS
+143 
-158 ENLSA
+158 
-163 LYVVNVERNGKI
+163 
-175 IYTWKGNHRNT
+175 RNT

-204 EKNLHIIS
+204 ERDLCIIS
-212 CSINN
+212 CSVNN
-217 ERTLLAVSFC
+217 ERTLLAVSFR
-227 QYAEEEGASQLLQS
+227 QYTEEERVSRLLQS

-279 NASTESRLLLV
+279 NTSTGSRLLLV
-290 SEDKYIEQFD
+290 SEDKYVEQFD
-300 IHVVAEED
+300 IPVVAEEE

-313 QKSGQLP
+313 QNSGQLP
-320 RAKVVDDLVW
+320 RARVADDLIW

-348 KSTLKC
+348 RSTLKC

-372 ITVNDTQLKLVNFG
+372 ISVNGTQLKLVNFG
-386 YDYCQDQDVASKSLN
+386 YDYCEDQDVASKSLN
-401 LQVFTSKTGGL
+401 LQVFTSKAGGL
-412 CVCYS
+412 CVCCS
-417 LVSDIPH
+417 LASDIPG
-424 EIIYSIYFLHKGYNK
+424 EIRYSIYFLHKGYNK

-498 DTLQNCSI
+498 DMLQNCSI
-506 RSPWVSTVL
+506 RSPLTSTVL
-515 DCNAGS
+515 DCHVGS
-521 LYDVSISDSAL
+521 MYAVSISDSAL

-538 SKRDCERLAA
+538 SKRDSERLAA
-548 LHCALLYFQHTEGLE
+548 LHCALLHFQHTEDLE
-563 MQIIRWIFENLSTC
+563 MQIIWWISENLSTC

-597 ETQNLDKLL
+597 ETHNLDKLL
-606 PYTSLHDWIG
+606 PYTSLLDWIG
-616 VVPGVICATDI
+616 IIPGVTCATDI

-660 YHSNML
+660 YHNNVL
-666 RREWCNLSE
+666 RREWRNLSE
-675 EQREERRT
+675 EVNMPSILIGLLLCSFGDFCLFKNQREERTT

-688 NIFENAKKVLSHL
+688 NIFENAKNVVFLNDFAL
-701 DTWDSEAR
+701 FISEER
-709 LVPLFEEEDYQQQL
+709 LVPLFQEEDYQQQL

-750 IVLDYVANLLYLVH
+750 IVLDYVANLLNLVH

-771 RRYQLHSCI
+771 RRYQLHSCT

-804 ANGMCMP
+804 ANSMCMP

-838 NGVLQLTETC
+838 NGVLHLTETC

-856 DDTEQNEKL
+856 DDTEENEKL

-883 YWNHP
+883 FWNHP
-888 INANLIARKYVK
+888 INANFIARKYVK
-900 LLLEKLGNRQYS
+900 LLLDKLGNGQCN
-912 RPVPER
+912 RPIPER
-918 LSPVEFLPLNY
+918 LSVPVEFLPLNY

-952 ARFVEETALKN
+952 VRFVEETALKH
-963 TMTLLGLK
+963 TMMLLGLK

>member
-1 MLLRLEPEFE
+1 
-11 LRRDVV
+11 
-17 PWLAERGCA
+17 
-26 AALGNAPGGRAE
+26 
-38 PHPSGRPAGHPS
+38 
-50 LSLAASVPAGL
+50 
-61 RRGPRVRV
+61 
-69 PSGSCGRGAGDNS
+69 
-82 GPGGAAAPGAQGER
+82 
-96 PSGAGGLEVGKFAVL
+96 
-111 KELLTCR
+111 T
-118 KHFYTST
+118 
-125 TLHTLF
+125 
-131 PLLLHTF
+131 
-138 DEPAE
+138 
-143 IKILCLFALLITDTS
+143 
-158 ENLSA
+158 

-175 IYTWKGNHRNT
+175 IYTWKGNQRNT

-204 EKNLHIIS
+204 ERDLHIIS
-212 CSINN
+212 CSVNN
-217 ERTLLAVSFC
+217 ERTLLAVSFR
-227 QYAEEEGASQLLQS
+227 QYTEEERVSRLLQS

-279 NASTESRLLLV
+279 NTSTESHLLLI

-300 IHVVAEED
+300 IHVVAEEE

-313 QKSGQLP
+313 QNSGQLP
-320 RAKVVDDLVW
+320 RARVADDLIW

-348 KSTLKC
+348 KNTLKC

-372 ITVNDTQLKLVNFG
+372 ISVNDTQLRLVNFG
-386 YDYCQDQDVASKSLN
+386 YDCCQEQDVASKSLN
-401 LQVFTSKTGGL
+401 LQVFTSKAGGL
-412 CVCYS
+412 CVCCS
-417 LVSDIPH
+417 LTSDIPD
-424 EIIYSIYFLHKGYNK
+424 EIMYSIYFLHKGYNK

-498 DTLQNCSI
+498 DMLQNCFI
-506 RSPWVSTVL
+506 RSPLVSTVL
-515 DCNAGS
+515 DCHVGS
-521 LYDVSISDSAL
+521 LYAVSISDSAL
-532 LQFLQK
+532 LQFLQN
-538 SKRDCERLAA
+538 SKQDSERLAA
-548 LHCALLYFQHTEGLE
+548 LHCALMHFRLTEDLE
-563 MQIIRWIFENLSTC
+563 MQIIWWISENLSTC

-583 QEFIIASLYCRMCP
+583 QEFIIASLYCRICA
-597 ETQNLDKLL
+597 EAHNLDKLL
-606 PYTSLHDWIG
+606 PYTSLLDWIG
-616 VVPGVICATDI
+616 IIPGVTCATDI
-627 ISLPVLEFQNSK
+627 ISLPVLEFQNSR
-639 GFWEKLNSNLESVKY
+639 GFWEKLSSNLESAKY

-660 YHSNML
+660 YQNTVL
-666 RREWCNLSE
+666 RREWRNLSE
-675 EQREERRT
+675 EVNMHVQSREEEERTT

-688 NIFENAKKVLSHL
+688 NIFENAKK
-701 DTWDSEAR
+701 
-709 LVPLFEEEDYQQQL
+709 LVPLFQEEDYQQQL

-738 HLQYVGKKKIDQ
+738 HLQYVGKKKIDE
-750 IVLDYVANLLYLVH
+750 IVLDYVANLLNLVH

-780 FCFDERGSAGEFAVF
+780 FCFDERGSPGEFAVF

-838 NGVLQLTETC
+838 TGILHLTETC

-856 DDTEQNEKL
+856 DDTEKNEKL

-876 LGQKVRQ
+876 LGQKVYQ
-883 YWNHP
+883 FWNHP
-888 INANLIARKYVK
+888 INASFIARKYVK
-900 LLLEKLGNRQYS
+900 FLLEKLGNRQCS
-912 RPVPER
+912 RPIPER
-918 LSPVEFLPLNY
+918 FSVPVEFLPLNY
-929 LTNMLAEIENQG
+929 LTNMLAEIERQG

-952 ARFVEETALKN
+952 VRFVEETALQH
-963 TMTLLGLK
+963 TMTFLGLK

>member
-1 MLLRLEPEFE
+1 
-11 LRRDVV
+11 
-17 PWLAERGCA
+17 
-26 AALGNAPGGRAE
+26 
-38 PHPSGRPAGHPS
+38 
-50 LSLAASVPAGL
+50 
-61 RRGPRVRV
+61 
-69 PSGSCGRGAGDNS
+69 
-82 GPGGAAAPGAQGER
+82 
-96 PSGAGGLEVGKFAVL
+96 
-111 KELLTCR
+111 
-118 KHFYTST
+118 
-125 TLHTLF
+125 
-131 PLLLHTF
+131 
-138 DEPAE
+138 
-143 IKILCLFALLITDTS
+143 
-158 ENLSA
+158 A

-175 IYTWKGNHRNT
+175 IYTWKGNQRNT

-204 EKNLHIIS
+204 ERDLRIIS
-212 CSINN
+212 CSVNN
-217 ERTLLAVSFC
+217 ERTLLAVSFR
-227 QYAEEEGASQLLQS
+227 QYTEEERVSRLLQS

-264 DSCVRVQFLYPVEGR
+264 DSCVRVQFLHPVEGR
-279 NASTESRLLLV
+279 STSTESHLLLV

-300 IHVVAEED
+300 IHVIAEEEN
-308 HKVVI
+308 KVVI
-313 QKSGQLP
+313 QNSGQLP
-320 RAKVVDDLVW
+320 RARVADDLIW

-348 KSTLKC
+348 RSTLKC

-372 ITVNDTQLKLVNFG
+372 IPVNDTQMKLVNFG
-386 YDYCQDQDVASKSLN
+386 YDYRQDEDVTSKSLN
-401 LQVFTSKTGGL
+401 LQVFTSKAGGL
-412 CVCYS
+412 CVCCS
-417 LVSDIPH
+417 LPSDIPD
-424 EIIYSIYFLHKGYNK
+424 EITYSIHFLHKGYNK

-498 DTLQNCSI
+498 EMLQNCSI
-506 RSPWVSTVL
+506 RSPLMSTVL
-515 DCNAGS
+515 DCHVGS
-521 LYDVSISDSAL
+521 MYAVSISDSAL
-532 LQFLQK
+532 LQFLQN
-538 SKRDCERLAA
+538 SKQDSERLAA
-548 LHCALLYFQHTEGLE
+548 LHCALLYFRHTEDLE
-563 MQIIRWIFENLSTC
+563 MQIIWWISENLSTC
-577 HSFDPI
+577 HSFDSI

-597 ETQNLDKLL
+597 ETHNLDKLL
-606 PYTSLHDWIG
+606 PYTSLLDWTGII
-616 VVPGVICATDI
+616 PGVTCETDI

-660 YHSNML
+660 YHNNVL
-666 RREWCNLSE
+666 RREWRNLSE
-675 EQREERRT
+675 ESILIGLLFCSFGDFHLFTNQREERTT

-701 DTWDSEAR
+701 DTWDSEER
-709 LVPLFEEEDYQQQL
+709 LVPLFQEEDYQQQL

-750 IVLDYVANLLYLVH
+750 IVLDYVANLLNLVH

-771 RRYQLHSCI
+771 RRYHLHSCI

-838 NGVLQLTETC
+838 NGVLHLTETC

-856 DDTEQNEKL
+856 DNTEKNEKL

-876 LGQKVRQ
+876 LGQKVHQ
-883 YWNHP
+883 FWNHP
-888 INANLIARKYVK
+888 INANFIARNYVK
-900 LLLEKLGNRQYS
+900 LLLEKLGNRQCS
-912 RPVPER
+912 RPIPER
-918 LSPVEFLPLNY
+918 VPVPIEFLPLNY

-952 ARFVEETALKN
+952 VRFVEETALKH